1 MEQELIITPYTGLMA
16 LRKNVYKST
25 ATAAAELVD
34 NSIEA
39 NATDIDIITISQKVL
54 GKKKSNLEVVKI
66 AVLDNGEGIEE
77 SVLARC
83 LSLGWG
89 TRIDQETEGL
99 GKFGYGLK
107 GSSISQ
113 ARRVEIYTWQDVDW
127 GDSFNPNIDINMT
140 FLDIDKIKEEN
151 ALYLEPISK
160 TKFPKEIIKFGYKIK
175 KSKSG
180 TLVVWSNLDQMD
192 LEKSSTLT
200 SRLNKDMCR
209 IFRHFING
217 GVFGDKRNIAIHELN
232 NETGEI
238 NHTEL
243 LANDPL
249 YLMTPNNLPGY
260 ENTATNVIKE
270 NIFSI
275 PVEYLDI
282 NDNLATSEIDFLI
295 SIAKPETQAKLGI
308 SKEGKHYASNQGI
321 SFVRAGREISL
332 GNFGFLNPADT
343 VNRWWGIEV
352 RFKPELD
359 DLFGLTPDKQDVNG
373 IQRYSVEGEDLFDE
387 ETMTLR
393 DKMLKSMSTVLVN
406 HISSLLKE
414 LKGRR
419 GGTRTSTGQTK
430 DPVKEKVNDALKSQ
444 SNVGLQSTEHGKNL
458 SEEEK
463 VKEIAGI
470 LLDADPSLEKQQAT
484 DIAKET
490 VNYKVNLEYGGWGG
504 SLFLDRKPAG
514 NTSLGII
521 NRNTPFYEKFWKP
534 LEENPDQSGFQAL
547 ETVMMALIRAEDE
560 LFMTMKDDHDL
571 VRFREKWGEKIDL
584 LLRNALD

>member
-1 MEQELIITPYTGLMA
+1 MTTHLIITPYTGLMA

-39 NATDIDIITISQKVL
+39 NAKDIDIVTMSEKVF
-54 GKKKSNLEVVKI
+54 GKKKYNLEVVKI
-66 AVLDNGEGIEE
+66 AVLDNGDGINEE
-77 SVLARC
+77 VLSKC

-89 TRIDQETEGL
+89 TRIDMETEGL

-113 ARRVEIYTWQDVDW
+113 SRRVEVYSWQDVDW
-127 GDSFNPNIDINMT
+127 NKTKVQDIKVNMT
-140 FLDIDKIKEEN
+140 FLDLDKIKEEN
-151 ALYLEPISK
+151 SIYLEPIEK
-160 TKFPKEIIKFGYKIK
+160 TKLPKEILKLGYKIK

-192 LEKSSTLT
+192 LKRSSTLT
-200 SRLNKDMCR
+200 NRLNGEMCR
-209 IFRHFING
+209 IFRHFIHG
-217 GVFGDKRNIAIHELN
+217 GDFGDKRIVTIHELN
-232 NETGEI
+232 NETEEI
-238 NHTEL
+238 VKTVL
-243 LANDPL
+243 KANDPL

-260 ENTATNVIKE
+260 EDEATNVLKE
-270 NIFSI
+270 ELFSI
-275 PVEYLDI
+275 DVEYLNI
-282 NDNLATSEIDFLI
+282 NDEPSISNIDFII
-295 SIAKPETQAKLGI
+295 SIAKPETQAMLGS
-308 SKEGKHYASNQGI
+308 SKTGRHYQSNQGI

-343 VNRWWGIEV
+343 VNRWWGMEI

-373 IQRYSVEGEDLFDE
+373 VQRYQVNANEVYEDDS
-387 ETMTLR
+387 MTYRDRMLR
-393 DKMLKSMSTVLVN
+393 DMGKVILD
-406 HISSLLKE
+406 HIGSLLKE

-419 GGTRTSTGQTK
+419 KGSRGGGDDK
-430 DPVKEKVNDALKSQ
+430 DPDPVKEKVNATLRSQ
-444 SNVGLQSTEHGKNL
+444 SDIGLQSTEHGKDL

-463 VKEIAGI
+463 VKKIAGI
-470 LLDADPSLEKQQAT
+470 LLDADPTLDEKQAT
-484 DIAKET
+484 EIAKDT
-490 VNYKVNLEYGGWGG
+490 VEYKVNLEYGGWGG

-514 NTSLGII
+514 ATSLGII
-521 NRNTPFYEKFWKP
+521 NRHTTFYEKFWQP

-547 ETVMMALIRAEDE
+547 QTVMMALIRAEDE
-560 LFMTMKDDHDL
+560 LFLTMQDDHDL

-584 LLRNALD
+584 LLRNA